1 MIGEPFIQAVPVLQL
16 IENTGFEAYFVGGSV
31 RDYILGREI
40 SDVDIATSALPEELK
55 QIFPKTNDVGIE
67 HGTILVHYKGE
78 HYEITTFRS
87 EENYTDFRRPDKV
100 SFIRS
105 LKEDLQRRDFTM
117 NAMAMD
123 KEGKIID
130 PFSGKEAINKKEIV
144 TVGNPDER
152 FGEDA
157 LRMLRAVRFQ
167 SQLSFSIEKHT
178 LESLAAYCH
187 LLENIA
193 VERKTVEFEKLLMGT
208 GRSEAVQLL
217 AESGMIQYLPGLKDH
232 YDEVKRFS
240 RHLKE
245 DFQLAETWVL
255 LVFELGLKDK
265 EIEGFLRKWKL
276 PVQRIKRIKHIHALL
291 LYRLKNEWNPEMVY
305 NAGLEDAISAE
316 IVFVSLQNFVGS
328 TEKIRELHERL
339 PIKHRKELNVT
350 GNDVMSWLDKQPGPW
365 LRDLLEEIERSVIYG
380 IVPNEKEKIKEWLNA
395 SNLRSEKN

>member
-1 MIGEPFIQAVPVLQL
+1 MIGQPFIQAVPVLKL
-16 IENTGFEAYFVGGSV
+16 IENAGYEAYFVGGSV
-31 RDYILGREI
+31 RDHLLGREI

-55 QIFPKTNDVGIE
+55 RIFPKTNDVGIE
-67 HGTILVHYKGE
+67 HGTILVHYKGQ

-105 LKEDLQRRDFTM
+105 LNEDLQRRDFTM

-123 KEGKIID
+123 KEGNIID
-130 PFSGKEAINKKEIV
+130 PFAGKEAINKKEIV

-167 SQLSFSIEKHT
+167 SQLSFSIGKQT
-178 LESLAAYCH
+178 LESLTNHCH

-193 VERKTVEFEKLLMGT
+193 VERKTVEFEKLLKGP
-208 GRSEAVQLL
+208 GRREAVQLL
-217 AESGMIQYLPGLKDH
+217 GNSGMIQYLPGLKG
-232 YDEVKRFS
+232 YCDEVIRFS
-240 RHLKE
+240 SHLKE
-245 DFQLAETWVL
+245 NFKLAESWVL

-265 EIEGFLRKWKL
+265 EIEVFLREWKL
-276 PVQRIKRIKHIHALL
+276 PVQRIKRIKQIHALL
-291 LYRLKNEWNPEMVY
+291 LHRLENEWNPVLVY

-316 IVFVSLQNFVGS
+316 VVFASLQNIVGS

-339 PIKHRKELNVT
+339 PIKHRKELSVT
-350 GNDVMSWLDKQPGPW
+350 GNDVMGWLDKKPGPW
-365 LRDLLEEIERSVIYG
+365 LREFLEEIERSVIYG
-380 IVPNEKEKIKEWLNA
+380 VVPNEKEKIKEWLNA

>member
-1 MIGEPFIQAVPVLQL
+1 MIGQPFRQAVPVLQL
-16 IENTGFEAYFVGGSV
+16 IEEAGFEAYFVGGSV
-31 RDYILGREI
+31 RDQILGREI

-55 QIFPKTNDVGIE
+55 LIFPKTNDVGIE

-105 LKEDLQRRDFTM
+105 LNEDLQRRDFTM

-123 KEGKIID
+123 KEGNIID

-144 TVGNPDER
+144 TVGNPDEH
-152 FGEDA
+152 FSEDA

-167 SQLSFSIEKHT
+167 SQLSFSIEKQT
-178 LESLAAYCH
+178 LESLTGHCH

-193 VERKTVEFEKLLMGT
+193 VERKTVEFEKLLKGPA
-208 GRSEAVQLL
+208 RSEAVQLL
-217 AESGMIQYLPGLKDH
+217 ANSGMIQYLPGLKGQC
-232 YDEVKRFS
+232 DEVIRFS
-240 RHLKE
+240 RHLRE
-245 DFQLAETWVL
+245 NFQLAESWVL

-265 EIEGFLRKWKL
+265 EIEGFLREWKL
-276 PVQRIKRIKHIHALL
+276 PVQKIKRIKQIHGLL
-291 LYRLKNEWNPEMVY
+291 LHRLKNEWNLELVY
-305 NAGLEDAISAE
+305 NAGLENAISAE
-316 IVFVSLQNFVGS
+316 MVFASLQNIVGS
-328 TEKIRELHERL
+328 IEKIRELHGRL
-339 PIKHRKELNVT
+339 PIKQRRELSVT
-350 GNDVMSWLDKQPGPW
+350 GVDVMDLLDKQPGPW
-365 LRDLLEEIERSVIYG
+365 LREFLEEIERSVIYG